1 MIDLVD
7 PHDRQTPLRPA
18 GDQLISPLGHR
29 YPVVD
34 GVPNFTAVADA
45 GQEQT
50 SESFGFKW
58 NKQPDWGF
66 KPGHNEVVWSIWKD
80 FFGWDGPAQL
90 EQLMRGK
97 LVLDAGCGSGAALR
111 QFVDYPEAVAAVD
124 ISAAIH
130 ACHARFGTRRHVQFA
145 RADLTQLPFRE
156 RAFDVIWSSGVLHH
170 TPDTF
175 QSLTALR
182 RHLKPGGRIIFYV
195 YVKKAP
201 LREYADDYVREQI
214 AHLPP
219 DEAWRHMEALTSFSR
234 SLAAIT
240 QELIIDEDVPD
251 LGFRKGT
258 YNVQRFIYYN
268 LFKCFWNDALSF
280 EDNVHVNFDW
290 YHPRYSHRHTPDEV
304 RGWLSTLDLNAE
316 HFHVSDSGIS
326 VIARAAA

>member
-1 MIDLVD
+1 MIELVD
-7 PHDRQTPLRPA
+7 PHDRSTPLRT
-18 GDQLISPLGHR
+18 GECELTSPLGHR
-29 YPVVD
+29 YPIVD
-34 GVPNFTAVADA
+34 GVPDFTDVSDS
-45 GQEQT
+45 GQAQT

-66 KPGHNEVVWSIWKD
+66 KPGHTEVVWSIWKD
-80 FFGWDGPAQL
+80 FFGWDSPEQL
-90 EQLMRGK
+90 ERLMRGK
-97 LVLDAGCGSGAALR
+97 TVLDAGCGSGAALQ
-111 QFVDYPEAVAAVD
+111 QFADYPDAVAAVD
-124 ISAAIH
+124 ISEAIH
-130 ACHARFGTRRHVQFA
+130 ACHARFGARPNIRFA

-156 RAFDVIWSSGVLHH
+156 RSFDVIWSSGVLHH

-182 RHLKPGGRIIFYV
+182 RHLKPHGRVIFYV

-201 LREYADDYVREQI
+201 LREFADDYVREQI

-219 DEAWRHMEALTSFSR
+219 DEAWRHMEALTR
-234 SLAAIT
+234 LARRLSAIEG
-240 QELIIDEDVPD
+240 ELVIDDDVPA

-258 YNVQRFIYYN
+258 YHVQRFIYYN

-280 EDNVHVNFDW
+280 DDNVHVNFDW

-304 RGWLSTLDLNAE
+304 RGWLQTLDLTAE